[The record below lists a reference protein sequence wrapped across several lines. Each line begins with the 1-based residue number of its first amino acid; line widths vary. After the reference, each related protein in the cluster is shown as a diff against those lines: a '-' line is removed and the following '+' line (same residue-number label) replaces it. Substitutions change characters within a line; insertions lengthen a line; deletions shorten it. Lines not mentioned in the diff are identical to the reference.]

1 MKRELARRA
10 KVMEELKSSIAL
22 NKQETESVTL
32 KWAGEKDAKAHLLAQ
47 LEKEPASTV
56 IPVAKQGMWPTS
68 P

>member
-22 NKQETESVTL
+22 NKQETESFTL

-47 LEKEPASTV
+47 LE
-56 IPVAKQGMWPTS
+56 
-68 P
+68 